1 MSSNTAEI
9 IRLSLGITLEKMTLS
24 NYTDMLRSRIN
35 KGYMPSSTSECKFNT
50 KPYYEEAHSI
60 IQLSRGTG
68 YYSWQDDYLGSEL
81 YFGKSWPLAIESNVI
96 YFALDSTSNNVDYCI
111 LGKDN
116 LIKDIQIITNL
127 ISPDVTFVRVKGT
140 SNEWLDWTPWS
151 DGKDTAIPMN
161 PYELKEH
168 LDIYT

>member
-1 MSSNTAEI
+1 MNDTISLISQASE
-9 IRLSLGITLEKMTLS
+9 IRLKKTQLNEYLS
-24 NYTDMLRSRIN
+24 MLRERIN
-35 KGYMPSSTSECKFNT
+35 KGYMPSTNSNRKFNT

-60 IQLSRGTG
+60 TQLSRGTG

-81 YFGKSWPLAIESNVI
+81 YFDKSESLAIDSNVI
-96 YFALDSTSNNVDYCI
+96 YFALDSTSSNADYCI

-127 ISPDVTFVRVKGT
+127 FSPDVTFVRVKGIC
-140 SNEWLDWTPWS
+140 NEWRGWTPWA

-161 PYELKEH
+161 PYELEKC
-168 LDIYT
+168 LDTYT